1 MEALQWA
8 IGILVLINM
17 AVTGFLAQAWRAH
30 ESECKQVNAR
40 LASMQADLERM
51 KQDIGTHDTGL
62 RGHVH
67 KVAQMVGEHELK
79 FSMQERHHR

>member
-1 MEALQWA
+1 M
-8 IGILVLINM
+8 INV

-30 ESECKQVNAR
+30 EAECKQVNAR

-51 KQDIGTHDTGL
+51 KIDIGTTDTGL

-67 KVAQMVGEHELK
+67 KVAQMVNEHELK
-79 FSMQERHHR
+79 FTMQERHQR